1 MPHEIEFKLS
11 IAPERASDLWRTL
24 ACRFPDLKPV
34 TQPLFSAYYDT
45 PGTHLRNG
53 GVALRLRR
61 QDGRWIQT
69 IKSGGS
75 AGGGLHRR
83 VEHESEVA
91 AQLPSFPAMI
101 DAGIGDMIADPEM
114 REALGVIFTT
124 EFDRSAVLVQPA
136 PGTSIEVALDQ
147 GVIAA
152 GERRDQICEIEIELK
167 SGAVDALFDLAAMIA
182 EALPVRLDNRS
193 KAERGYALAAGTRPA
208 PVKAGPSAVKPE
220 MTADEAFVA
229 LAFDCLAH
237 LQANERGVIEG
248 RDPEYRHQARVALR
262 RMRSLFR
269 TFAPI
274 VPEAPFAGLLARAKA
289 LARTLGDARN
299 LDVFVGEALAP
310 AGTAGHPG
318 MRALKR
324 RTQMARREAGRAA
337 SAAIEDKSHTLLL
350 LNLASALMNLSS
362 LRDPAQRSA
371 ASVPLPGFA
380 KDTLSRRHAK
390 VKKRGRNIDRLA
402 FEDLHR
408 LRISVK
414 RLRYAMEFF
423 EPLGRKRVRDALD
436 TLSGL
441 QDLLGRLNDD
451 ATAWKLLDALAVE
464 DQAAE
469 YQQAV
474 GFMRGWTARDGEQ
487 CRGRLGEAWK
497 RFGKLDR
504 WWR

>member
-1 MPHEIEFKLS
+1 MAHEIEFKLS
-11 IAPERASDLWRTL
+11 IAPERASDLWL
-24 ACRFPDLKPV
+24 ALASRFPDLKPV
-34 TQPLFSAYYDT
+34 TSRLFSAYYDT
-45 PGTHLRNG
+45 PGTHLRNS

-61 QDGRWIQT
+61 QDGRWVQT

-75 AGGGLHRR
+75 ASGGLHRR
-83 VEHESEVA
+83 VEHETGVA

-101 DAGIGDMIADPEM
+101 DAGIGDLVADPDT
-114 REALGVIFTT
+114 RQALGVVFTT
-124 EFDRSAVLVQPA
+124 EFDRRAVLVQPV

-147 GVIAA
+147 GVIAS
-152 GERRDQICEIEIELK
+152 GERRDAICEIELELK
-167 SGAVDALFDLAAMIA
+167 SGAADALFDLAAMIA

-208 PVKAGPSAVKPE
+208 PVKSGPSAVKPE
-220 MTADEAFVA
+220 MTVDEACVA

-248 RDPEYRHQARVALR
+248 RDSEYRHQARVALR
-262 RMRSLFR
+262 RLRSLFR

-274 VPEAPFAGLLARAKA
+274 VPETPFAGLLDQVKA

-299 LDVFVGEALAP
+299 LDVFVGEALTR
-310 AGTAGHPG
+310 AGDAGHPG

-324 RTQMARREAGRAA
+324 RAQMARRQAARAA
-337 SAAIEDKSHTLLL
+337 SAAIADKSHTLLL
-350 LNLASALMNLSS
+350 LSLASALMNISRLGG
-362 LRDPAQRSA
+362 PAQRSA
-371 ASVPLPGFA
+371 ASVPLSQFA

-390 VKKRGRNIDRLA
+390 VKKLGRNIGKLA

-408 LRISVK
+408 LRISIK

-423 EPLGRKRVRDALD
+423 EPLGPKRAQDALE
-436 TLSGL
+436 TLSRL
-441 QDLLGRLNDD
+441 QDLLGHLNDD

-464 DQAAE
+464 NQSAE

-474 GFMRGWTARDGEQ
+474 GFMRGWTARDGEH
-487 CRGRLGEAWK
+487 CCGRLVEAWK
-497 RFGKLDR
+497 RFGKLER